1 MVKSSPIY
9 EYLDFRTIQYLISE
23 HLSGKENRRLLI
35 WSLLNL
41 DAWMSAEL

>member
-1 MVKSSPIY
+1 MK

-23 HLSGKENRRLLI
+23 HLSGKEIAFLI

-41 DAWMSAEL
+41 DAWMSGEL